1 METIIILA
9 LVFFFVGLR
18 LYSVL
23 GKRTGHEQPIV
34 KPVEAKSPIVTLPR
48 AMGEAKPDVAA
59 GAEGAIDPQARDGL
73 RALVAADPH
82 FDAARFLE
90 GAQSAYRMILEA
102 YWAGDEDA
110 LERLVDADVRTAF
123 VEAIADRRAA
133 GHVLD
138 NRLVSIERAMV
149 DAVRVDGQTAT
160 IVVRFD
166 ADIAAV
172 TRDAE
177 GVVIAGSVS
186 DAVSTHD
193 VWTFARN
200 VRANDPNWILIETD
214 EAA

>member
-34 KPVEAKSPIVTLPR
+34 KPVETLATTALPR
-48 AMGEAKPDVAA
+48 AVADAKADAKP
-59 GAEGAIDPQARDGL
+59 GAEAAIDPQARDGM
-73 RALVAADPH
+73 RALIAVDPQ
-82 FDAARFLE
+82 FDAGRFLD

-102 YWAGDEDA
+102 YWAGDAAA
-110 LERLVDADVRTAF
+110 LDRLVDADVRDAF

-138 NRLVSIERAMV
+138 NRLVSIERAMI
-149 DAVRVDGQTAT
+149 DAVRVDGHSAT
-160 IVVRFD
+160 VVVRFD

-172 TRDAE
+172 TRDAD
-177 GVVIAGSVS
+177 GHVVAGSVS
-186 DAVSTHD
+186 DAVTTHD

-200 VRANDPNWILIETD
+200 VRASDPNWILIETD

>member
-34 KPVEAKSPIVTLPR
+34 KPVEAPAAASLPR
-48 AMGEAKPDVAA
+48 TVADAKADAKS
-59 GAEGAIDPQARDGL
+59 GAEAAIDPQARDGM
-73 RALVAADPH
+73 RALIAVDPQ
-82 FDAARFLE
+82 FDAGRFLD

-102 YWAGDEDA
+102 YWAGDEAA
-110 LERLVDADVRTAF
+110 LDRLVDADVRDAF
-123 VEAIADRRAA
+123 VEAIADRRVT

-138 NRLVSIERAMV
+138 NRLVSIERAMI

-160 IVVRFD
+160 VVVRFD

-172 TRDAE
+172 TRDAD
-177 GVVIAGSVS
+177 GAVVAGSVS
-186 DAVSTHD
+186 DAVATHD

-200 VRANDPNWILIETD
+200 VRASDPNWILIETD

>member
-34 KPVEAKSPIVTLPR
+34 KAVETKPAAAALPR
-48 AMGEAKPDVAA
+48 TTGDAKPEA
-59 GAEGAIDPQARDGL
+59 GTEPVIEPHARDGL
-73 RALVAADPH
+73 RTLVAADPQ
-82 FDAARFLE
+82 FDAGRFLE

-110 LERLVDADVRTAF
+110 LARLVDEDVRAAF

-138 NRLVSIERAMV
+138 NRLVSIERAMI
-149 DAVRVDGQTAT
+149 DAVRMDGQTAT

-172 TRDAE
+172 TRDAD

-186 DAVSTHD
+186 DAVATHD

>member
-34 KPVEAKSPIVTLPR
+34 KPVEAKPAAASLPR
-48 AMGEAKPDVAA
+48 TVVDAKPEAVA
-59 GAEGAIDPQARDGL
+59 EPMIEPQAHNGL
-73 RALVAADPH
+73 RAVIAADPQ
-82 FDAARFLE
+82 FDAASFLD
-90 GAQSAYRMILEA
+90 GARSAYRMILEA
-102 YWAGDEDA
+102 YWAGDEEA
-110 LERLVDADVRTAF
+110 LGRLVDADVRDAF
-123 VEAIADRRAA
+123 VEAIADRREA
-133 GHVLD
+133 GHVLE
-138 NRLVSIERAMV
+138 NRLVSIERATI
-149 DAVRVDGQTAT
+149 DAARMDGQTAQ

-177 GVVIAGSVS
+177 GTVIAGSVS
-186 DAVSTHD
+186 DAVATHD

-200 VRANDPNWILIETD
+200 VRVNDPNWILIETD
-214 EAA
+214 EAV